1 MAVDSDSLSKVLS
14 SIDLRVG
21 VGRRVTLEARALLP
35 LPIATTTLVY
45 VLAGSVRGNPPH
57 ESGCRVDIDES
68 LKRVHIETE
77 RDQPHLVEGDVFLTL
92 GTTPLALE
100 AETGATLMVL
110 ELELADTMPALGS
123 LLPEFVT
130 IRAFGRLE
138 PAAAA
143 LATNM
148 GVPDSA
154 VCPTKSGDSVIC
166 RMMAAT
172 LLLTLIRA
180 WAANDCAPE
189 GWPSLSTDPFLERV
203 VDAIHDEPGHEW
215 TVESL
220 ANVAVMS
227 RSAFAA
233 RFRAVLGQSPANYVT
248 DVRMGAA
255 KRMLDAGR
263 SVSEVSRELGYASDE
278 GFSRAF
284 RRHSGVTPSAWRMA
298 HSIPLSA

>member
-21 VGRRVTLEARALLP
+21 VGRRVALEVGAPLRLP
-35 LPIATTTLVY
+35 ADATTLVY
-45 VLAGSVRGNPPH
+45 VLAGRVRGNPPR
-57 ESGCRVDIDES
+57 ESGCRLDIDEGVR
-68 LKRVHIETE
+68 RVHVTTE
-77 RDQPHLVEGDVFLTL
+77 RDQAQLVEGDAFLTL
-92 GTTPLALE
+92 GTTPLTLE

-110 ELELADTMPALGS
+110 ELEFADTMPPLGS
-123 LLPEFVT
+123 LFPEFVT
-130 IRAFGRLE
+130 ITAFGALE

-148 GVPDSA
+148 GVLDPA
-154 VCPTKSGDSVIC
+154 VCPMKSGDPVIC

-189 GWPSLSTDPFLERV
+189 GWPSLSTDPFLDRV
-203 VDAIHDEPGHEW
+203 VDAIHDEPGREW

-248 DVRMGAA
+248 DVRMVAA

-263 SVSEVSRELGYASDE
+263 SVSETSRELGYASDE

-284 RRHSGVTPSAWRMA
+284 RRNSGVTPSAWRMA
-298 HSIPLSA
+298 HSISVSA